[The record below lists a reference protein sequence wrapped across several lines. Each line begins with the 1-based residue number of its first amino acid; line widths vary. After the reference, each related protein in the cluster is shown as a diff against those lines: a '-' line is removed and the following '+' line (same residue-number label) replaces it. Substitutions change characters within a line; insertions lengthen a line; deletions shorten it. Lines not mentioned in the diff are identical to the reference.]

1 MSLTTLVLAAGQG
14 RRFGAK
20 SKLLASLGGRAV
32 LGHVFDRL
40 AEAGLKTGFVAL
52 PDDSRF
58 SALKALVPADFT
70 AVEIDQGAVGMG
82 RSLSAIAQKVPAGN
96 AVLLVLGDQPLLTR
110 TALHALIA
118 HQSGTRIARLT
129 HAGTAGHPV
138 LFPARLVGELTALT
152 GDQGPRHLIKQYGY
166 EPVEVDDP
174 MVLCDVDTP
183 EALER
188 LQAYA

>member
-58 SALKALVPADFT
+58 SALKALVPTDFT
-70 AVEIDQGAVGMG
+70 AVEIDQGTVGMG

-110 TALHALIA
+110 TALHAPDRPPI
-118 HQSGTRIARLT
+118 R
-129 HAGTAGHPV
+129 HPHC
-138 LFPARLVGELTALT
+138 AL
-152 GDQGPRHLIKQYGY
+152 DPRRNSRASRAVSCAPG
-166 EPVEVDDP
+166 
-174 MVLCDVDTP
+174 
-183 EALER
+183 R
-188 LQAYA
+188 